1 MKAPLSLTLAVLA
14 AALPLAA
21 RGQSVPDSLSGEAD
35 GDFRDLGI
43 TRLVDAVDALRDPAA
58 APLLP
63 PAPARPGAPDA
74 SLCAPDS
81 LLFAEQDPLA
91 PGDPWGPALLPAAAE
106 VPGPPARE
114 FLPAG
119 PASPGVSPG
128 PVVMAEVTGPESSTG
143 SVIPASQP
151 VLAGATPIPAEQV
164 PEPSAILLVI
174 GAAAWILLRRKQ

>member
-1 MKAPLSLTLAVLA
+1 MKAPLFLTLAVLA

-63 PAPARPGAPDA
+63 PVRPGAPDA

-119 PASPGVSPG
+119 PGSPGISPG
-128 PVVMAEVTGPESSTG
+128 PVIEVTRPESSTG

-151 VLAGATPIPAEQV
+151 VLAGATPVPAEQV

>member
-21 RGQSVPDSLSGEAD
+21 RGQSVPDSLSGETD

-63 PAPARPGAPDA
+63 PARPGAPDA

-119 PASPGVSPG
+119 PDSPGISPG
-128 PVVMAEVTGPESSTG
+128 PVIEVTCPESSTG

-151 VLAGATPIPAEQV
+151 VLAGATPVPAEQV